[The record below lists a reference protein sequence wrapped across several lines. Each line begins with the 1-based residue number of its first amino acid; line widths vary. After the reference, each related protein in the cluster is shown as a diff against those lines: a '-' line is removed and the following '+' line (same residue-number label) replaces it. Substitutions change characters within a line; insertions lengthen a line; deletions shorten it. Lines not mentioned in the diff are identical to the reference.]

1 MGELWLTYTDGDGT
15 RRRLAVGRDEVVI
28 GRHSESD
35 LVIADSRLSR
45 RHAKIAR
52 SGGAFVIEDLGS
64 SNGTDVNGSPVFDA
78 AEIHAGDV
86 ISFGGL
92 EAAVEIELPQ
102 AKPVQPTA
110 TPTSAPAAP
119 AIPRWCWSCS
129 IRRRFPTRSS

>member
-52 SGGAFVIEDLGS
+52 SGGAFVIEDGEID
-64 SNGTDVNGSPVFDA
+64 TSPWITHRVVFDQMIGA
-78 AEIHAGDV
+78 
-86 ISFGGL
+86 FPGGL
-92 EAAVEIELPQ
+92 KPESGVIKAV
-102 AKPVQPTA
+102 VQVA
-110 TPTSAPAAP
+110 
-119 AIPRWCWSCS
+119 
-129 IRRRFPTRSS
+129 